1 MTNPNVKNADFGY
14 KICNYGYKY
23 CLLSICLNKSLNYV
37 NNSI

>member
-23 CLLSICLNKSLNYV
+23 GLLSICLNKSLNHV
-37 NNSI
+37 NNSM